1 MLQINVK
8 FFWGVL
14 VVLLLTIGWGIVESV
29 NAWDEMKRLES
40 IPDTR
45 QLFRYPKPIMDTDLM
60 NVGKAGYEMGIKRNG
75 DNKWEEDSSLLRRVI
90 LKPIKIN
97 TDDYSKTN

>member
-8 FFWGVL
+8 FFWGIL
-14 VVLLLTIGWGIVESV
+14 VVLLLAIGWGVVESV

-45 QLFRYPKPIMDTDLM
+45 QSFRYPKPIMDTDLM
-60 NVGKAGYEMGIKRNG
+60 NVGRAGYLMGIARKG
-75 DNKWEEDSSLLRRVI
+75 DDRWGEDSLLLRSVI
-90 LKPIKIN
+90 LKPIKPN
-97 TDDYSKTN
+97 TDDYSKIN